1 LGKRFFLPLL
11 AVEPRFVACPAF
23 SLVNLYSHSADWRR
37 PKLTMWSPFMAV
49 LIFAAVVCF
58 QLGSC
63 RKYELQQDKLWF
75 GEECWVR
82 VLDRRKQAEMRW
94 LQDPNQ
100 SIVDNLNN
108 VRLEA
113 SRHFRNK
120 KKEYLKAKIDEL
132 DTNSA
137 IMKTETFVGA
147 SVILRR
153 VTSLE
158 LIL

>member
-1 LGKRFFLPLL
+1 
-11 AVEPRFVACPAF
+11 
-23 SLVNLYSHSADWRR
+23 
-37 PKLTMWSPFMAV
+37 MAV

-63 RKYELQQDKLWF
+63 RKYELQQNKPWF

-100 SIVDNLNN
+100 SSVDNLNN

-120 KKEYLKAKIDEL
+120 KKEYLKVKTDEL
-132 DTNSA
+132 HTNSK
-137 IMKTETFVGA
+137 IMIFETCGGA
-147 SVILRR
+147 SVVLRR
-153 VTSLE
+153 VTSPE

>member
-1 LGKRFFLPLL
+1 
-11 AVEPRFVACPAF
+11 
-23 SLVNLYSHSADWRR
+23 
-37 PKLTMWSPFMAV
+37 MAV
-49 LIFAAVVCF
+49 LSFAAVVCF

-63 RKYELQQDKLWF
+63 SKYELQQNKPWF

-82 VLDRRKQAEMRW
+82 VLDRRKQTEMRW
-94 LQDPNQ
+94 SQDPNQ

-132 DTNSA
+132 DTNSK
-137 IMKTETFVGA
+137 INDV
-147 SVILRR
+147 
-153 VTSLE
+153 
-158 LIL
+158 